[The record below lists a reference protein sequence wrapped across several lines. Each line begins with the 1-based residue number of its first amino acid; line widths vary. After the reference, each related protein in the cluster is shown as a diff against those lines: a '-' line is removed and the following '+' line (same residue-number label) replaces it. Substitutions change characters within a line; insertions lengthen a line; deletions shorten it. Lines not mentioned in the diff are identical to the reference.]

1 MSSQANPPSMKRT
14 LSLTGLTINAMAL
27 IAPGAF
33 LWLTYEL
40 QAAQVDPSG
49 VSTAP
54 DIWTGLFLALILS
67 FLTAASYSWLSRR
80 YPDAGA
86 GSSYYFAQRALLDKG
101 SSNKT
106 ARNAKFVV
114 GWLSHLYYWVY
125 PGVMVAMMGFFITYI
140 LSVVGISISP
150 LTEVA
155 IVVVFAVVVG
165 FIAFRGINGSTNT
178 NLLINIAQIAMLVG
192 VTGVALAYRF
202 INPQH
207 LNFYYTNPVSV
218 IIPSSAT
225 HMLFQAT
232 IAILVLVG
240 FESVTALTSEAK
252 NPRDVPKAIILSLV
266 IQGAFCYLLEY
277 YGMQAW
283 INSKYG
289 FSAAA
294 ASNSPV
300 GDMIVRS
307 INGLFGGGGNIIML
321 VVAAVV
327 AAAILG
333 TTLSCMNTGVRVT
346 YAVSRDSEVP
356 EPLGKLNLR
365 YGTPAIGIWVM
376 TLVTAGIGAFGVL
389 SLTNLSAITYLSNFG
404 TFMLY
409 GVTCLIAVYALSR
422 ERHSIVT
429 KYVVPLAGLV
439 ANAVMLVAV
448 VWLATIGGGAT
459 QLAGFIAVAAVGMW
473 MGLGLLYYLVNSRSG
488 ESRVFPFSG
497 GKGA

>member
-1 MSSQANPPSMKRT
+1 MSTQPNPPTMKKT
-14 LSLTGLTINAMAL
+14 LSLAGLTINAMAL

-33 LWLTYEL
+33 LWLTYEI

-54 DIWTGLFLALILS
+54 DIWTGLFLALILA
-67 FLTAASYSWLSRR
+67 FLTAASYAWLASR
-80 YPDAGA
+80 YPDAGP

-101 SSNKT
+101 KSNKS

-125 PGVMVAMMGFFITYI
+125 PGVMVAMMGFFVTYI
-140 LSVVGISISP
+140 LSVVGITIAP

-155 IVVVFAVVVG
+155 IVIAFAVVVG
-165 FIAFRGINGSTNT
+165 FIAYRGISGSTRT
-178 NLLINIAQIAMLVG
+178 NLMINIAQLVMLVG

-202 INPQH
+202 LNPQH
-207 LNFYYTNPVSV
+207 VTFYFTNPLSV
-218 IIPSSAT
+218 VLPNSAA
-225 HMLFQAT
+225 HVLFQAT

-240 FESVTALTSEAK
+240 FESVTSLTGEAK

-266 IQGAFCYLLEY
+266 IQGAFAYLFEY

-283 INSKYG
+283 INSKYT

-307 INGLFGGGGNIIML
+307 INGLFGGGGNAVML

-346 YAVSRDSEVP
+346 YAISRDSEVP

-376 TLVTAGIGAFGVL
+376 VLVTIGIGSFGVL

-422 ERHSIVT
+422 EKRSMLT
-429 KYVVPLAGLV
+429 KYVIPIAGLA
-439 ANAVMLVAV
+439 ANAAMMITVI
-448 VWLATIGGGAT
+448 WLATIGGGAT
-459 QLAGFIAVAAVGMW
+459 QLAGFLAIAGVAIW
-473 MGLGLLYYLVNSRSG
+473 MGLGLLYYLVNSRSK
-488 ESRVFPFSG
+488 ESPIFPHPG
-497 GKGA
+497 GK

>member
-1 MSSQANPPSMKRT
+1 VTTQPNQPTMKKT
-14 LSLTGLTINAMAL
+14 LSLSGLTINAMAL

-33 LWLTYEL
+33 LLLTYEI

-54 DIWTGLFLALILS
+54 DIWTGLFFALILA
-67 FLTAASYSWLSRR
+67 FLTAASYAWLARR

-106 ARNAKFVV
+106 ARNAKFFV

-125 PGVMVAMMGFFITYI
+125 PGVMAAMMGFFITYI
-140 LSVVGISISP
+140 LSTVGIVIAP

-155 IVVVFAVVVG
+155 IVVAFAVLVG
-165 FIAFRGINGSTNT
+165 FIAFRGISGSTRT
-178 NLLINIAQIAMLVG
+178 NLMINIAQIAMLVG

-207 LNFYYTNPVSV
+207 LNFYYTNAVNV
-218 IIPSSAT
+218 VVPSSAA
-225 HMLFQAT
+225 HVLFQAT

-252 NPRDVPKAIILSLV
+252 NPRDVPKAIMLSLV
-266 IQGAFCYLLEY
+266 IQGAFCYLFEY

-283 INSKYG
+283 INSKYT

-300 GDMIVRS
+300 GDMIIRS
-307 INGLFGGGGNIIML
+307 INGLFGGGGNAIML

-346 YAVSRDSEVP
+346 YAISRDSEVP

-365 YGTPAIGIWVM
+365 FGTPAIGIWIM
-376 TLVTAGIGAFGVL
+376 TLVTAGIGTFGVL
-389 SLTNLSAITYLSNFG
+389 SLTNLSAITYLCNFG
-404 TFMLY
+404 TFMIY
-409 GVTCLIAVYALSR
+409 GITCLIAVYALSR
-422 ERHSIVT
+422 ERRSILT
-429 KYVVPLAGLV
+429 KYIIPLAGLV
-439 ANAVMLVAV
+439 ANAAMLITVI
-448 VWLATIGGGAT
+448 WLATIGGGAT
-459 QLAGFIAVAAVGMW
+459 QLAGFIAVAAVAMW
-473 MGLGLLYYLVNSRSG
+473 IGVGLLYYFINSRSR
-488 ESRVFPFSG
+488 ESRVFPFPG
-497 GKGA
+497 GK